1 MQATCNFAFKEWAA
15 VCEALAAGRQTIIL
29 RKGGLQDDMEHFKE
43 AARAGFWLYPTRFH
57 QQAESLAD
65 DSAEFIERAAR
76 AIPPPGQV
84 CLRHYA
90 ELHMI
95 ASLTTLE
102 SAHRLNNFHIYSIG
116 TVRKKFNYRYAML
129 NLLGVRIF
137 ALGEPI
143 MFPESAEMAGCRS
156 WVTLPQ
162 EISTSGL
169 KPVLTDEQYV
179 ANVMAMM

>member
-116 TVRKKFNYRYAML
+116 TV
-129 NLLGVRIF
+129 
-137 ALGEPI
+137 
-143 MFPESAEMAGCRS
+143 PESAEMAGCRS

-162 EISTSGL
+162 AISTSGL